1 MNTPNNNTLTRTL
14 FGSTLAAIAMT
25 VTLGGSTS
33 NGGSGMPAPPEP
45 SYYNNNCVAM
55 TESAPTGKWFSVN
68 MQTATPSGTNDGCV
82 WNDEADKFIRWVAPS
97 NGTVTATI
105 GCAGEVP
112 NGPENGWLISA
123 LDSCGGSVIECGWMQ
138 NVQEGCGCGEK
149 SIHIDVTA
157 GQELIFR
164 VGVPFESSTV
174 YTPKVKFDHRP
185 TLNTPGDL
193 NNDGVVDGSDLGIL
207 FSNWGT

>member
-1 MNTPNNNTLTRTL
+1 
-14 FGSTLAAIAMT
+14 
-25 VTLGGSTS
+25 
-33 NGGSGMPAPPEP
+33 
-45 SYYNNNCVAM
+45 
-55 TESAPTGKWFSVN
+55 
-68 MQTATPSGTNDGCV
+68 
-82 WNDEADKFIRWVAPS
+82 
-97 NGTVTATI
+97 
-105 GCAGEVP
+105 
-112 NGPENGWLISA
+112 
-123 LDSCGGSVIECGWMQ
+123 MQ